1 MAPGPAVIDAVVDH
15 RRERIMSET
24 TTTAVPP
31 TESERRLLRPADDRV
46 VAGVCAGLARYF
58 GLDPLV
64 YRIAFAAL
72 VLLGGSGLLLYG
84 AAWLVI
90 PDERSGES
98 LVEEAIRRHRDRPW
112 LVVGAGLVG
121 FGLLF
126 GLAESDV
133 WPDPGNL
140 WVAALVLGLGVVWWQ
155 LRDRP
160 RSAAPAASGPATG
173 STAAHGLAAPEA
185 GAPSSSVA
193 EPSTPRRGRVPIF
206 LPTIG
211 ALLAA
216 AGVLGILQVTDV
228 VDVDWVLAL
237 AVGVVLIGLAVAVGA
252 FFGATGALA
261 VVGSILAAAMVLV
274 AAVDIPL
281 HGPIGDRTYHPVTAA
296 ELEPEYEVAIGTL
309 RLDLRDLVLPA
320 GATRVETTVG
330 IGELTVLVPAGARV
344 EVNSKVK
351 AGEGNVLDDREE
363 GWDVR
368 QHVTIG
374 DATATQTLVLDA
386 EVGFGS
392 LEVGT
397 G

>member
-1 MAPGPAVIDAVVDH
+1 MALGPAVIDAVVDH

-24 TTTAVPP
+24 TTTTITP
-31 TESERRLLRPADDRV
+31 TESERRLIRPTDDRV

-64 YRIAFAAL
+64 YRIAFGAL

-90 PDERSGES
+90 PDERRGES

-126 GLAESDV
+126 GLAESHL

-173 STAAHGLAAPEA
+173 STAPGLAAPDA

-193 EPSTPRRGRVPIF
+193 EPSTPMRRRVPVF

-228 VDVDWVLAL
+228 VDVDWALAL

-261 VVGSILAAAMVLV
+261 VVGTLLAAAMVLV

-281 HGPIGDRTYHPVTAA
+281 HGPIGDRAYHPVTAA
-296 ELEPEYEVAIGTL
+296 ELEPAYEVAIGTL

-320 GATRVETTVG
+320 GTTRVETTVG

-344 EVNSKVK
+344 EVDSKVK
-351 AGEGNVLDDREE
+351 AGEGNVLGDHED

-368 QHVTIG
+368 QHVTTG
-374 DATATQTLVLDA
+374 DAPATQTLVLDA
-386 EVGFGS
+386 EVGFGR